1 MTNSWVL
8 ALKEYNKGRIYSIPK
23 KGTLEYE
30 KVKKIQ
36 LKYEKK
42 GGSGIIKDTFT
53 SIVDTV
59 NNGIDM
65 LLPQDPSSLPL
76 MSGEHHAK
84 KIVNGK
90 IINMNWCGPGT
101 HVEERLARGDKGVDQ
116 IDEFAKNHDKTY
128 TLVFKKKLQKG
139 IKVSKEEVQRADDEF
154 VAGVVKNRADNP
166 LLASL
171 IPKVFKAKK
180 LAENTGVLSH
190 TAFFDG
196 NTGNGLKVYKPP
208 VK

>member
-1 MTNSWVL
+1 MVL
-8 ALKEYNKGRIYSIPK
+8 QPSTPSRGVVTASPG
-23 KGTLEYE
+23 
-30 KVKKIQ
+30 
-36 LKYEKK
+36 
-42 GGSGIIKDTFT
+42 
-53 SIVDTV
+53 VDTV

-90 IINMNWCGPGT
+90 KVNYTFLGPST
-101 HVEERLARGDKGVDQ
+101 HVNERLARGDKP
-116 IDEFAKNHDKTY
+116 IDNLDKYAKEHDKTY

-154 VAGVVKNRADNP
+154 VVGVVKNRADNP

-196 NTGNGLKVYKPP
+196 NTGNGLNKSAVYKPP

>member
-1 MTNSWVL
+1 MSSWLL
-8 ALKEYNKGRIYSIPK
+8 ALKEYNKGKIWSIPP
-23 KGTLEYE
+23 KGSLEYN

-36 LKYEKK
+36 QKYEKK
-42 GGSGIIKDTFT
+42 NGSGIIKDTFT

-84 KIVNGK
+84 TIVNGK
-90 IINMNWCGPGT
+90 IINYTFLGPST
-101 HVEERLARGDKGVDQ
+101 HVNERLARGDKP
-116 IDEFAKNHDKTY
+116 IDNLDKYAKEHDKTY

-180 LAENTGVLSH
+180 IAENTGVLSH